1 MLDLKHTHRGIKL
14 NIRSIFRLFVNKG
27 TLVGALNIRLI
38 HSYIIFVSNKIIY
51 RYFISRKYIT
61 IIPLLNYISTKKGQR
76 EISNL
81 MEERIQITL
90 SIFFPFCRRI
100 KMSILKGKTT
110 NPFPSKNYANTRF
123 LLQQLPSNSHSFNLF
138 SSTPE
143 NPRTTRFQNSCSP
156 SRILDHDKISF

>member
-61 IIPLLNYISTKKGQR
+61 IIPLLYFYKKRTERNFESNGGKNTNYTFD
-76 EISNL
+76 
-81 MEERIQITL
+81 
-90 SIFFPFCRRI
+90 IF
-100 KMSILKGKTT
+100 SILQKNQNVNPERENNKSISIEKLCKH
-110 NPFPSKNYANTRF
+110 PFPATTAP
-123 LLQQLPSNSHSFNLF
+123 LQQPLIQSLLFHPRKSSNN
-138 SSTPE
+138 
-143 NPRTTRFQNSCSP
+143 
-156 SRILDHDKISF
+156 KISKLVFTLPNSRS

>member
-27 TLVGALNIRLI
+27 ILVGALNIRLI
-38 HSYIIFVSNKIIY
+38 HSYIIFVQNNLSILFQENI
-51 RYFISRKYIT
+51 
-61 IIPLLNYISTKKGQR
+61 LLLFLFYISTKKGQR

-81 MEERIQITL
+81 MEGRIQITL

-156 SRILDHDKISF
+156 SPILDHDKISF